1 MQRRIGYE
9 IREIQQMIHQ
19 KMEQFRHENDCEL
32 TFVQTRTIG
41 YLIANQDHDVFQ
53 RDLEKELRIRRSTA
67 SEILNVLE
75 RDGYLYRVSAQQDAR
90 LKKLVLTE
98 KALQLNQ
105 KMTENI
111 DRMEALLSR
120 SISQQDQEHFFSV
133 LDQIKKNLE

>member
-1 MQRRIGYE
+1 M
-9 IREIQQMIHQ
+9 
-19 KMEQFRHENDCEL
+19 
-32 TFVQTRTIG
+32 
-41 YLIANQDHDVFQ
+41 
-53 RDLEKELRIRRSTA
+53 
-67 SEILNVLE
+67 NVLE
-75 RDGYLYRVSAQQDAR
+75 RDGYLYRASAQQDAR

-111 DRMEALLSR
+111 DRMEALLSQ

>member
-9 IREIQQMIHQ
+9 SREIQQMIHQ

-75 RDGYLYRVSAQQDAR
+75 RDGYLYRASAQQDAR

-111 DRMEALLSR
+111 DRMEALLSQ

>member
-67 SEILNVLE
+67 SEILNVLD
-75 RDGYLYRVSAQQDAR
+75 RDGYLYRLSSQQDAR

-111 DRMEALLSR
+111 DRMEALLSQ

>member
-9 IREIQQMIHQ
+9 IREVQQMIHQ
-19 KMEQFRHENDCEL
+19 KMEQFRHENGCEL
-32 TFVQTRTIG
+32 TLVQTRTIG
-41 YLIANQDHDVFQ
+41 FLIASRGQDVFQ
-53 RDLEKELRIRRSTA
+53 RDLEKELRIGRSTA

-75 RDGYLYRVSAQQDAR
+75 RDGYLHRIPAPHDAR

-111 DRMEALLSR
+111 DRMEALLSQ
-120 SISQQDQEHFFSV
+120 SISPDDQEHFFSV
-133 LDQIKKNLE
+133 LDQLKKNLE

>member
-19 KMEQFRHENDCEL
+19 KMEQIRHENDCEL

-75 RDGYLYRVSAQQDAR
+75 RDGYLYRASAQQDAR

-111 DRMEALLSR
+111 DRMEALLSQ

>member
-1 MQRRIGYE
+1 MRRRIGYE

-75 RDGYLYRVSAQQDAR
+75 RDGYLYRASAQQDAR

-111 DRMEALLSR
+111 DRMEALLSQ

>member
-19 KMEQFRHENDCEL
+19 KMELFRHETDCEL

-75 RDGYLYRVSAQQDAR
+75 RDGYLYRASAQQDAR

-111 DRMEALLSR
+111 DRMEALLSQ

>member
-75 RDGYLYRVSAQQDAR
+75 RDGYLYRLSSQQDAR

-111 DRMEALLSR
+111 DRMEALLSQ

>member
-19 KMEQFRHENDCEL
+19 KMAQFRHENDCEL

-75 RDGYLYRVSAQQDAR
+75 RDGYLYRASAQQDAR

-111 DRMEALLSR
+111 DRMEALLSQ

>member
-75 RDGYLYRVSAQQDAR
+75 RDGYLYRLSSQQDAR

-111 DRMEALLSR
+111 DRMEALLSQ
-120 SISQQDQEHFFSV
+120 SISQQYQEHFFSV